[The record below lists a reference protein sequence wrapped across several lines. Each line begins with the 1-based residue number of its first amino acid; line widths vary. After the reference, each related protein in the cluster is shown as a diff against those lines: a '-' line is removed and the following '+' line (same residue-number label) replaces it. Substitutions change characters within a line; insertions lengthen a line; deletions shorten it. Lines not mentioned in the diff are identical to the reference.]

1 MLQLKNSI
9 TVLKSNDI
17 VLQEPA
23 NIEAHTLEFY
33 RNLFAANN
41 NTQQNNFIE
50 LVIPK
55 LVSAEDNCALMN
67 LPSMNKSKRL
77 FLA

>member
-1 MLQLKNSI
+1 MNFFHRLVRMLQLKNSI
-9 TVLKSNDI
+9 TVLKSTDI

-50 LVIPK
+50 LVIQIGRAH
-55 LVSAEDNCALMN
+55 V
-67 LPSMNKSKRL
+67 
-77 FLA
+77 